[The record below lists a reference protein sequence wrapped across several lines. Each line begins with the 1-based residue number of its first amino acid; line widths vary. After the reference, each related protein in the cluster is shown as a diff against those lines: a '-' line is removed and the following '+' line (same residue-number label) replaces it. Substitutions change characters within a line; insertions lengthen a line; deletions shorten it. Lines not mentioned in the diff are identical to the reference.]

1 MHNSTLVISDAYQVR
16 FSSFLVYKTK
26 YVKNTH
32 NLISKVS
39 SSLFDDTMNLEQQ

>member
-1 MHNSTLVISDAYQVR
+1 MHNSTLVISDAYQVG

-26 YVKNTH
+26 YVNNNH
-32 NLISKVS
+32 NPISKVS